1 MNFQRLDLRTD
12 LLFARYDS
20 DILDRGDYTVVRTP
34 SNPTFHWGNFLI
46 FPRAPEASD
55 PHAPGTGDAI
65 RWSAAFLREF
75 GHYPALRHRAYT
87 WDAGKIGPAARA
99 EFATLGVSLETNR
112 VLTMESAGALRVPAK
127 FATDVEVREL
137 ATDAEW
143 EAAIENQIA
152 TRRDVFTRENYEPFK
167 RRQFDRYRRMHAAG
181 LGGWFGAFL
190 EGRLV
195 ADLGLYHERGVG
207 RFQSVGTHPDFRRR
221 GICARL
227 VHDVCR
233 IGLTNQGIGTLVMV
247 ADDADHAAK
256 IYESVGFRAGEI
268 TEQLYCSF

>member
-1 MNFQRLDLRTD
+1 MEIHRLDLKTD

-20 DILDRGDYTVVRTP
+20 DILDRGAYTVVRTP

-46 FPRAPEASD
+46 FPRAPE
-55 PHAPGTGDAI
+55 PGDASA
-65 RWSAAFLREF
+65 WSVAFLREF

-87 WDAGKIGPAARA
+87 WGAEKIGETARA
-99 EFATLGVSLETNR
+99 EFAALGVGLETNR
-112 VLTMESAGALRVPAK
+112 VLTLESAADLRVPPK
-127 FATDVEVREL
+127 FAADVEVRAL
-137 ATDAEW
+137 RTDAEW
-143 EAAIENQIA
+143 EAAIEDQIA
-152 TRRDVFTRENYEPFK
+152 TRRDTFAREDYEPFK

-227 VHDVCR
+227 VHDVAR
-233 IGLTNQGIGTLVMV
+233 TGLAAGEIGTLVMV
-247 ADDADHAAK
+247 ADDAGYAAG
-256 IYESVGFRAGEI
+256 IYESVGFRATAM